1 MYIHPRLLWVKSY
14 ANEGNVNKDVCK
26 DLPIR
31 NFSRA
36 EKAEDPEDKF
46 WYEICMIKVVVA
58 SKITSEHHSNFWYE
72 I

>member
-1 MYIHPRLLWVKSY
+1 MR
-14 ANEGNVNKDVCK
+14 ENVNKDVCK

-72 I
+72 IWETK

>member
-1 MYIHPRLLWVKSY
+1 MLMR
-14 ANEGNVNKDVCK
+14 ENVNKDVCK

-31 NFSRA
+31 NFSHA

-58 SKITSEHHSNFWYE
+58 SKIHRSITAISGTKFEKQSKRDKNKN
-72 I
+72 

>member
-1 MYIHPRLLWVKSY
+1 MLMR
-14 ANEGNVNKDVCK
+14 ENVNKDVCK

-58 SKITSEHHSNFWYE
+58 S
-72 I
+72 